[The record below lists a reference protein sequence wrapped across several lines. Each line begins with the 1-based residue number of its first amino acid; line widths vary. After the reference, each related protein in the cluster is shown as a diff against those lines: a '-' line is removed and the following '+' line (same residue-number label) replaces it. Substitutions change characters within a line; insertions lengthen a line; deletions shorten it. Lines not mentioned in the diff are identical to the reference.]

1 MSLEAPNNIMRAAIR
16 WKMEVTNDEVAE
28 HNAGTK
34 HWNDAEERGDSND
47 EYVLSGIESEE
58 TKADQLDYEIVD
70 ESGTVL
76 EHDERG
82 YLVPKKKG
90 DE

>member
-1 MSLEAPNNIMRAAIR
+1 MSLEAPKVILAAIR
-16 WKMEVTNDEVAE
+16 WKMEVTNDEVAQ
-28 HNAGTK
+28 HNAGNK
-34 HWNDAEERGDSND
+34 DWNDAEERGDSTN
-47 EYVLSGIESEE
+47 EYIPSDIEAEE

-82 YLVPKKKG
+82 YLVPRNK
-90 DE
+90 DNE